1 MNVRKLLDWRKLL
14 LYSHRWMGIT
24 FGLLFFSWFV
34 SGIAF
39 MYWGMPSLTAEE
51 RLAHQDPV
59 DLSKATLS
67 PMQAA
72 EIALVRPGGLRI
84 EMQGDRPVYRISGFP
99 VYADTGEPAQAPVTA
114 EQAVELI
121 RNWVPEHAAT
131 VRYDARLEDSDQW
144 TLQSAQRNQMPLH
157 RIALDDEANTY
168 YYVAEETGNIA
179 MKTDRESRFKGF
191 WSGVLHWVY
200 FVPLRKQ
207 TFWWN
212 QFIIWGSFVGGVMCL
227 TGLVAGIWRLSPS
240 RRFRQKGEAS
250 YSPYSGWMRWHHYA
264 GLLFGLLSFTFVLSG
279 AFSVNPFGMFSG
291 TPVTREQRE
300 VVTGGS
306 PIGIEPITLEAL
318 RVGVAAL
325 TQSFPVKEIDLMQ
338 FRGEQYLIANKPLT
352 FEHRI
357 VSLAHPEKGAFTKFD
372 DAIMMDI
379 ANEAMA
385 GVPMQDAMWLQEYDN
400 YWRSRDGSRKLP
412 VLRVR
417 YLDEQ
422 KTWLYLDPHRGT
434 MTKQEWITRVDRW
447 AYAALHEF
455 DFPWLYERRPHWD
468 IALILV
474 SIGGAVLSFTTLWPM
489 CKRLAR
495 HGRRFANMLRPSRAR
510 QVGRVE
516 AD

>member
-14 LYSHRWMGIT
+14 IYSHRWMGIA
-24 FGLLFFSWFV
+24 FGLLFFAWFI

-51 RLAHQDPV
+51 RLAHQDFV

-67 PMQAA
+67 PMEAA
-72 EIALVRPGGLRI
+72 EKALVDPGGLRI
-84 EMQGDRPVYRISGFP
+84 EMRGDRPVYRMSGFP
-99 VYADTGEPAQAPVTA
+99 VYADTGDPVQFPVNA
-114 EQAVELI
+114 EQAMEII

-131 VRYDARLEDSDQW
+131 VRYDARLVESDQW
-144 TLQSAQRNQMPLH
+144 TLQVAQVRQMPLH
-157 RIALDDEANTY
+157 RIALDDQADTY
-168 YYVAEETGNIA
+168 YYVSEETGNIA

-207 TFWWN
+207 GNWWTN
-212 QFIIWGSFVGGVMCL
+212 FIIWGSFIGGIMCL
-227 TGLVAGIWRLSPS
+227 TGVVAGIWRLSPH
-240 RRFRQKGEAS
+240 RRFRQKGQAS
-250 YSPYSGWMRWHHYA
+250 YSPYVGWMRWHHYA
-264 GLLFGLLSFTFVLSG
+264 GLLFGLLSFTFVISG

-291 TPVTREQRE
+291 TPMTREQRQ
-300 VVTGGS
+300 VVTGP
-306 PIGIEPITLEAL
+306 PIGIEPITLDVL
-318 RVGVAAL
+318 RTAVAEL
-325 TQSFPVKEIDLMQ
+325 TASFRVKEIDLMQ
-338 FRGEQYLIANKPLT
+338 FRGEQYLIANRPLS

-357 VSLAHPEKGAFTKFD
+357 VSLARPERGTFTKFEHS
-372 DAIMMDI
+372 IMMDI

-385 GVPMQDAMWLQEYDN
+385 GIPMQDAVWLQEYDN
-400 YWRSRDGSRKLP
+400 YWRSRDGARKLP

-422 KTWLYLDPHRGT
+422 KTWLYMDPHRGT
-434 MTKQEWITRVDRW
+434 MSKLEWIDRVDRW
-447 AYAALHEF
+447 TYAALHEF

-468 IALILV
+468 IVLILV
-474 SIGGAVLSFTTLWPM
+474 SIGGAVLSFTTLWPA

-495 HGRRFANMLRPSRAR
+495 HARRFARMIRPSRAR
-510 QVGRVE
+510 QIGRVG